1 MESVIPA
8 TTGEHATGSDTS
20 ATAPNSDSQR
30 VLSNSLVVL
39 VRQLFLWGLNSIL
52 VLFLPRYL
60 GAEGMGQ
67 LSFML
72 SFTALVAVGITLGF
86 GKFITKAVARDTSMA
101 EQYFGAAMA
110 LRVLLTILG
119 VAVTVVIV
127 EVVGYEPDL
136 KTVLYVG
143 TASMIAASFAKSAI
157 GFLWG
162 FEDMKSPARAEISA
176 KTLGVAAGI
185 PVLILT
191 SSVIAYV
198 TVLLVANLLQFALAS
213 YYLQKRVK
221 LRITFNVATMRNI
234 VAGGI
239 PFLMMVVILE
249 MYANA
254 DVIILRAYT
263 TDAVTGWYGAA
274 LQFYQSAQLFPLAIT
289 TALLPTLSRLH
300 KKDVTVLAG
309 IARKSISINAAVV
322 VPASLA
328 LSLLSQQIIDILPY
342 PAEFDN
348 SVLTLSLLALTIPIT
363 AFLSMLGTIAISV
376 DKQKAMAWA
385 LAGTLLLDIALNMIT
400 IPYFQDRYGNGGI
413 GAGITTLLA
422 EVVMV
427 IIAVKLMPAELFDRA
442 TRIMVGKILVAAAV
456 LTGIGLLSYPLGVNP
471 IFTVVAGCAVYV
483 GLIFAMKIYTVKEVK
498 TLLYTVMGR
507 RRAAEL
513 DSEMGVQK

>member
-8 TTGEHATGSDTS
+8 ATGEQAATMSTPT
-20 ATAPNSDSQR
+20 TAPDRDSQR

-39 VRQLFLWGLNSIL
+39 TRQVFLWGLNSVL

-67 LSFML
+67 LSFVL

-86 GKFITKAVARDTSMA
+86 GKFITKAVARDSSIA

-110 LRVLLTILG
+110 LRVLLTIIG
-119 VAVTVVIV
+119 VAVTVIIV
-127 EVVGYEPDL
+127 EAIGYEPDL
-136 KTVLYVG
+136 KLVLYIG
-143 TASMIAASFAKSAI
+143 TASMVAGTFAKSAI

-162 FEDMKSPARAEISA
+162 FEDMKSPARAEVAA
-176 KTLGVAAGI
+176 KFLGVAAGI

-191 SSVIAYV
+191 SSVVAYV
-198 TVLLVANLLQFALAS
+198 VVLLGANLLQFVLAN

-221 LRITFNVATMRNI
+221 LRISFNVPLMKTI
-234 VAGGI
+234 VTGGM
-239 PFLMMVVILE
+239 PFVMMVVILE

-263 TDAVTGWYGAA
+263 SDAVTGWYGAA

-300 KKDVTVLAG
+300 KSDITVLAN
-309 IARKSISINAAVV
+309 IARKSIAINAAVI

-328 LSLLSQQIIDILPY
+328 LALLSKQIIDFLPY

-348 SVLTLSLLALTIPIT
+348 SVLTLSILAMTIPIT
-363 AFLSMLGTIAISV
+363 AFLSVLGTIAISV
-376 DKQKAMAWA
+376 DKQRAMAWA
-385 LAGTLLLDIALNMIT
+385 LAGTLLLDIVLNIIF
-400 IPYFQDRYGNGGI
+400 IPFFQDRYGNGGI
-413 GAGITTLLA
+413 GAGLTSLVA

-427 IIAVKLMPAELFDRA
+427 VIAVKLVPSDLFDRG
-442 TRIMVGKILVAAAV
+442 TRLMVGKILVAAAA
-456 LTGIGLLSYPLGVNP
+456 LTGIGLLSYPTGINP
-471 IFTVVAGCAVYV
+471 IVTVILGCLVYL
-483 GLIFAMKIYTVKEVK
+483 GLIFGMKIYTVNEVRS
-498 TLLYTVMGR
+498 LVNTVLGR
-507 RRAAEL
+507 RSIQDPAGEPEAL
-513 DSEMGVQK
+513 